1 VSRFFVLRA
10 EMGGAPRLA
19 FHINVFAGDLIQA
32 LELAAGMY
40 ASLAQIGRQM
50 NPCARARH

>member
-19 FHINVFAGDLIQA
+19 FHINVFAGDLIPA
-32 LELAAGMY
+32 LELAAGM
-40 ASLAQIGRQM
+40 
-50 NPCARARH
+50 

>member
-1 VSRFFVLRA
+1 
-10 EMGGAPRLA
+10 MGGAPRLA

-50 NPCARARH
+50 NPCARAWH